1 MVDVGGSKVATGDSH
16 GNVYVWCAVEKTE
29 LMKLPSKSKH
39 DAQGGIIAL
48 SFSRSCQYL
57 VSVGGDADHK
67 IVVWDWYVYMDI
79 YRVGRRISMFES
91 SGICIYTHSHTYIYI
106 YV

>member
-39 DAQGGIIAL
+39 DALGGIIAL

-67 IVVWDWYVYMDI
+67 IVVWDWYV
-79 YRVGRRISMFES
+79 
-91 SGICIYTHSHTYIYI
+91 
-106 YV
+106 